1 MSFLFRLPHLPRWFS
16 YGFSHM
22 VHPICR
28 KSRAHHQAQGDTKAG
43 HPESNGP
50 GSSAAP
56 AVCQEIWD
64 ASSGRWQ
71 LEPFFFGGG
80 NFRSFP
86 KDQDKRWIFFWGIIY
101 GPMVSGKFSVGLWF
115 PVFGGR
121 LLIFPRPI
129 GSKSAPRTAG
139 ICWRASTMGARL
151 PTITSPHPLSPQ
163 NNHHGSKMAMFS
175 LAMGPNWVPQSL
187 HH

>member
-1 MSFLFRLPHLPRWFS
+1 MAFPTWFTQSAANPGRIIRLKEMQKPVTQSPMVQAAARRQLSARRSEMPR
-16 YGFSHM
+16 
-22 VHPICR
+22 
-28 KSRAHHQAQGDTKAG
+28 QGD
-43 HPESNGP
+43 
-50 GSSAAP
+50 GSWS
-56 AVCQEIWD
+56 
-64 ASSGRWQ
+64 R
-71 LEPFFFGGG
+71 FFWGGD
-80 NFRSFP
+80 FRSFP
-86 KDQDKRWIFFWGIIY
+86 KDQDKRWIFFLGIIY

-175 LAMGPNWVPQSL
+175 LAMGPNWLPQSL